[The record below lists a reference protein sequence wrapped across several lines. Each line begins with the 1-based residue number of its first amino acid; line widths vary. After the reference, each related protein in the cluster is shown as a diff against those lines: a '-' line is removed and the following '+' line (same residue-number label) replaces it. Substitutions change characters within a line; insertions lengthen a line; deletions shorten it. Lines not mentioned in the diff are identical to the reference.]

1 MTSST
6 STQYPAAEMNPC
18 SIASMG
24 QGNQVR
30 PKLPLL
36 KVLRAAGARGE
47 TFTLKEV
54 MHYLGQYIIIKQLYD
69 KQQQHMVHC
78 GDDELGLLLG
88 IQSFSVKDPSP
99 LYDMLRKN
107 LTTTAAGAGAAQ
119 ALTLAKDQS
128 IDSPSQDQ
136 MKRAVQGGIPALG
149 TTDNGDAAVVSTLLL
164 KRQISDNDD
173 DLTQE
178 RSQPQRKQPRLD
190 LVFEEW
196 DVAGL
201 PWWFVGNLRNNY
213 DPLSNGS
220 TDIPTNQDIDTA
232 VVSDTTDD
240 LWFLNESESEKLS
253 VEVKME
259 SQDSEEDREGGRE
272 ETGDKEVIEVA
283 IYEDELDGTQCLSD
297 TTDPG
302 NDSEDSWQCTKCKK
316 FNSPIKRYCFR
327 CWALRKDWYADCPK
341 LVHSLSTS
349 NISSKPLKKEDDK
362 GIDIP
367 DCRRTIS
374 APVVRP
380 KDLNSILE
388 KPRLTHCSSIESL
401 DLEESTLLSPSA
413 SENKDRRQSSR
424 LQTAELQNDTVLS
437 CKGLLEPC
445 RLCKRRPRNGNIIHG
460 RTAHLVTCF
469 PCAKMLQK
477 GQLPCPV
484 CKKQIHMVVKVF
496 VA

>member
-6 STQYPAAEMNPC
+6 STQYSVAEMSPC
-18 SIASMG
+18 RIVPVG
-24 QGNQVR
+24 QGNLVQ

-36 KVLRAAGARGE
+36 KVLWAAGARGE

-54 MHYLGQYIIIKQLYD
+54 MHYLGQYIILKQLYD

-107 LTTTAAGAGAAQ
+107 LTTTAAGAAQ
-119 ALTLAKDQS
+119 VLSVAKDQS
-128 IDSPSQDQ
+128 IDSPCQDQ
-136 MKRAVQGGIPALG
+136 PKRAFQGGIPSLG
-149 TTDNGDAAVVSTLLL
+149 IENENAVVVSTSPL
-164 KRQISDNDD
+164 KCQISEDDD
-173 DLTQE
+173 DLM
-178 RSQPQRKQPRLD
+178 QPQRKQPQLD

-213 DPLSNGS
+213 EPLSNGS

-240 LWFLNESESEKLS
+240 LWFLNESQSEKLS

-259 SQDSEEDREGGRE
+259 SHDSEEEEGEGA
-272 ETGDKEVIEVA
+272 GDKKMIEVT
-283 IYEDELDGTQCLSD
+283 IYEDELDDTQDLID
-297 TTDPG
+297 VADPDI
-302 NDSEDSWQCTKCKK
+302 NSEDSWQCTKCKK

-349 NISSKPLKKEDDK
+349 HISSKPLKKDDDK

-380 KDLNSILE
+380 TEE
-388 KPRLTHCSSIESL
+388 KPRLTPCTSIESL
-401 DLEESTLLSPSA
+401 DLAQSTVLSLPA
-413 SENKDRRQSSR
+413 SENKGSRQSSR
-424 LQTAELQNDTVLS
+424 QQASELQNDMLQS
-437 CKGLLEPC
+437 SKGLLEPC

-469 PCAKMLQK
+469 LCAKMLQR

-484 CKKQIHMVVKVF
+484 CKKQIHMVVKIF

>member
-1 MTSST
+1 MTSS
-6 STQYPAAEMNPC
+6 STPTYSAAEMSP
-18 SIASMG
+18 STVAPIG
-24 QGNQVR
+24 QGKQLR

-47 TFTLKEV
+47 TFTMKEV
-54 MHYLGQYIIIKQLYD
+54 MHYLGQYIILKQLYD
-69 KQQQHMVHC
+69 KQHQHMVYC

-88 IQSFSVKDPSP
+88 IQSFSVKEPSP

-107 LTTTAAGAGAAQ
+107 LTTIAAGAGAAQ
-119 ALTLAKDQS
+119 ALTLPKDQS

-136 MKRAVQGGIPALG
+136 TKRAVQGGIPALG
-149 TTDNGDAAVVSTLLL
+149 TTDNGDAAVVSTLL
-164 KRQISDNDD
+164 KRQISDDDD
-173 DLTQE
+173 DLMQE

-190 LVFEEW
+190 FVFEEW

-213 DPLSNGS
+213 EPLSNGS
-220 TDIPTNQDIDTA
+220 TDMQTDQDIDIA

-253 VEVKME
+253 MEVKME
-259 SQDSEEDREGGRE
+259 SQDSEEHREGGRE
-272 ETGDKEVIEVA
+272 ETDDQEMIEVA
-283 IYEDELDGTQCLSD
+283 IYEDQVDGTQCLSD
-297 TTDPG
+297 ATDPG

-349 NISSKPLKKEDDK
+349 NISSKPLKEDDK

-367 DCRRTIS
+367 DCHRTIS
-374 APVVRP
+374 APVIKP

-388 KPRLTHCSSIESL
+388 KPRLAPCSSILSL
-401 DLEESTLLSPSA
+401 DLEESTFLSPST
-413 SENKDRRQSSR
+413 SENKDRRQSSSI
-424 LQTAELQNDTVLS
+424 QTAELQNDTLLD

-469 PCAKMLQK
+469 LCAKILQK
-477 GQLPCPV
+477 SQLPCPV
-484 CKKQIHMVVKVF
+484 CKKQIHMVVKIF

>member
-6 STQYPAAEMNPC
+6 SAQYPAAEINPC
-18 SIASMG
+18 RIAPIG

-36 KVLRAAGARGE
+36 KVLRVAGARGE

-54 MHYLGQYIIIKQLYD
+54 MHYLGQYIMLKQLYD
-69 KQQQHMVHC
+69 KQQQHIVHC

-107 LTTTAAGAGAAQ
+107 LTATASADAAQ
-119 ALTLAKDQS
+119 ALTLTQDQS
-128 IDSPSQDQ
+128 IGNPSQDQ
-136 MKRAVQGGIPALG
+136 PKRAVQGGFPASEAAG
-149 TTDNGDAAVVSTLLL
+149 DGDAAVLSGSQL
-164 KRQISDNDD
+164 KRQHSEEDD
-173 DLTQE
+173 GLMEGQC
-178 RSQPQRKQPRLD
+178 QPQSKQPRLD

-213 DPLSNGS
+213 EPLSNGS

-232 VVSDTTDD
+232 VVSDSTDD
-240 LWFLNESESEKLS
+240 LWFLNESESEKFS
-253 VEVKME
+253 MEVKME
-259 SQDSEEDREGGRE
+259 SRDSEEESEEGGGGGE
-272 ETGDKEVIEVA
+272 GKDGKEVIKVTV
-283 IYEDELDGTQCLSD
+283 YEDELDDTQCLSD
-297 TTDPG
+297 DADP
-302 NDSEDSWQCTKCKK
+302 DDASEDCWQCTKCKK

-341 LVHSLSTS
+341 LLHSLSTS
-349 NISSKPLKKEDDK
+349 NISSKLPKKDDDK

-374 APVVRP
+374 APIVRP
-380 KDLNSILE
+380 RDSNAELE
-388 KPRLTHCSSIESL
+388 KPRLTPHSSIESL
-401 DLEESTLLSPSA
+401 DLAESTLSSLTASKSP
-413 SENKDRRQSSR
+413 RQES
-424 LQTAELQNDTVLS
+424 AELHSDAVVSLES
-437 CKGLLEPC
+437 SKELLEPC
-445 RLCKRRPRNGNIIHG
+445 RLCQRRPRNGNIVHG

-469 PCAKMLQK
+469 LCAKMLQK
-477 GQLPCPV
+477 GRLPCPV
-484 CKKQIHMVVKVF
+484 CKKQIHMVVKIF